1 MRYFLLA
8 VVVMIAGFFVF
19 ERLRKLR
26 DPGGDAPTDRQEE
39 VAESGFVASG
49 VYETKEEAPP
59 GEAVIPERTPGVD
72 PLAWGIALMLE
83 DLVDGKF
90 GDEDRPILEER
101 LVALLAES
109 GLGDDRSRKDTAQVT
124 VHTMVQ
130 QVEQARSAAGGGGAN
145 EQLRKQAIQ
154 ILAANFATDLYR
166 RLPMRGGD
174 GAAGGHTGMLSR
186 AVDVDLPEGYESASW
201 TVLGGFDY
209 EEGMALPEAARRL
222 DGRKVGMTGY
232 MMTLEEVEDIHE
244 FLLLESVWSCCFGI
258 PAQLNQVI
266 LVDVVGDSGIQF
278 TTWPIL
284 CLGQLS
290 AGEETEEGF
299 VTSVYRLHAEKVLE
313 IE

>member
-19 ERLRKLR
+19 QRLRELR
-26 DPGGDAPTDRQEE
+26 DPEVEAPTDRQEE
-39 VAESGFVASG
+39 VADTGFVSSG
-49 VYETKEEAPP
+49 VYETEEEAPP
-59 GEAVIPERTPGVD
+59 GEEATPERPPGVD
-72 PLAWGIALMLE
+72 SLAWGISLMLG

-130 QVEQARSAAGGGGAN
+130 QVEQARGAAGGGGVN
-145 EQLRKQAIQ
+145 EQMRKQAIQ

-174 GAAGGHTGMLSR
+174 GTAGGHTGTLSR
-186 AVDVDLPEGYESASW
+186 AVDIDLPEGYARASW

-209 EEGMALPEAARRL
+209 EEGMALPEAVRSL

-266 LVDVVGDSGIQF
+266 LVDVVGTSGIQF

-284 CLGQLS
+284 CLGRLS
-290 AGEETEEGF
+290 VGEEIEDGF